1 MTAYIWRPPCTAVIM
16 CPAEHA
22 DIFTTSYPLV
32 LNDSSLFMGGGEGY
46 GSARVPNFNE
56 EASHCIKPPPDPPA
70 MRVFVF
76 EGRTHKFNTH
86 KPLYESFTDFND
98 ILS

>member
-1 MTAYIWRPPCTAVIM
+1 MTVAFSWVGVG
-16 CPAEHA
+16 
-22 DIFTTSYPLV
+22 D
-32 LNDSSLFMGGGEGY
+32 EGY

-98 ILS
+98 TLSYLNEKLYNYAI

>member
-1 MTAYIWRPPCTAVIM
+1 MTVAFSWV
-16 CPAEHA
+16 EVEVG
-22 DIFTTSYPLV
+22 SW
-32 LNDSSLFMGGGEGY
+32 GWGY

-56 EASHCIKPPPDPPA
+56 EASHCIKPPPDPTD

-76 EGRTHKFNTH
+76 DGRTHKFNTY
-86 KPLYESFTDFND
+86 KPLCESFTDFND